1 MCREASK
8 VASGSCPL
16 GGAADPPAH
25 FFKAQEG
32 AAPLQCREPQDRFS
46 PSSKCAGASKG
57 R

>member
-46 PSSKCAGASKG
+46 PSSTCAGASKG